1 MLYLLLDVLLCAQHN
16 MITRSQKTNISD
28 IQCVLKFLPMT
39 PIMPLPC
46 HPIQLASQSVRN
58 DFYFYFY
65 LCSYSLENYAKTGST
80 PGIYFFS
87 ELLKIF
93 CFAFI
98 SV

>member
-1 MLYLLLDVLLCAQHN
+1 
-16 MITRSQKTNISD
+16 MITRSQKTNLSD

-39 PIMPLPC
+39 PITPLPC

-80 PGIYFFS
+80 PGIFFFFRIV
-87 ELLKIF
+87 EDFLF
-93 CFAFI
+93 CFYFCVALRI
-98 SV
+98 